1 MIPEFIRGASPVRGS
16 KSGGPASS
24 SIPAPLPPLWFK
36 PLRGKPYGASFAA
49 SRPMPRGSTE
59 ARRAGIRYE
68 KKVLKALGKEF
79 GSRLTAS
86 PTIHFFDEGGMRRII
101 PDALLYLGPLDLAIL
116 EIKISHRSDTWFQAN
131 ELYRPVVR
139 LLTRPEVRLHV
150 IEVCKSY
157 DPDVVFPWPHDVI
170 MDLKV
175 PPSGFGVFPWKL

>member
-1 MIPEFIRGASPVRGS
+1 
-16 KSGGPASS
+16 
-24 SIPAPLPPLWFK
+24 
-36 PLRGKPYGASFAA
+36 
-49 SRPMPRGSTE
+49 MPRGSTE

-68 KKVLKALGKEF
+68 KKVLKALGREY
-79 GSRLTAS
+79 GSRLQPS

-101 PDALLYLGPLDLAIL
+101 PDGLLYLGPLDLAIL
-116 EIKISHRSDTWFQAN
+116 EIKISHRSDAWYQTQ

-157 DPDVVFPWPHDVI
+157 DPDVIFPWPHDVI

-175 PPSGFGVFPWKL
+175 PSTGFGVFPWKL